1 MSIKKF
7 IQIKNII
14 KKKINKQFQK
24 KILKNL
30 NFIKILI

>member
-14 KKKINKQFQK
+14 KKKIKKQFQK

>member
-14 KKKINKQFQK
+14 KKKIKKQFQK
-24 KILKNL
+24 K
-30 NFIKILI
+30 NFKKFKLY